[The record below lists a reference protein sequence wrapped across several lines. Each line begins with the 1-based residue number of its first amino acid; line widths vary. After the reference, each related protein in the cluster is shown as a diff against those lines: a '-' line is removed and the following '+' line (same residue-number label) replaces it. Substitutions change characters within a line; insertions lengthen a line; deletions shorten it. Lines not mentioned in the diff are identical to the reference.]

1 MRDFPVSE
9 RVSIGFQEIAWV
21 DFSGA
26 LRKTRRPRANVTA
39 WYHTPLLVTALA
51 LFWVSAQPAPAASGD
66 PTWFSEPYDYVI
78 VDQDLRDVLREFAD
92 NLGFRVQLSDEIDG
106 QIRGDWPG
114 VTARMFIDALA
125 RQFSFDW
132 YYEGEI
138 LYVTAR
144 SEAEARML
152 ALGPVG
158 FAELE
163 SELANLDIL
172 DSRYPLRFSNESN
185 LALVSGPPRYVE
197 LIEETLIALGK
208 RAGADVGVFRGRR
221 DPES

>member
-9 RVSIGFQEIAWV
+9 RFFIDLPAVARFDLA
-21 DFSGA
+21 GA
-26 LRKTRRPRANVTA
+26 LRRIPYPRIGVPGWRRISVFLA
-39 WYHTPLLVTALA
+39 ALTM
-51 LFWVSAQPAPAASGD
+51 LSAFAPSAAAAD
-66 PTWFSEPYDYVI
+66 PPWFSEPYDYVI

-114 VTARMFIDALA
+114 VTARLFIDALA

-132 YYEGEI
+132 YYEGET

-158 FAELE
+158 FTELE
-163 SELANLDIL
+163 SELLNLDIL
-172 DSRYPLRFSNESN
+172 DARYPLRFSDESN

-197 LIEETLIALGK
+197 LIEETLLALGK

-221 DPES
+221 DPQS